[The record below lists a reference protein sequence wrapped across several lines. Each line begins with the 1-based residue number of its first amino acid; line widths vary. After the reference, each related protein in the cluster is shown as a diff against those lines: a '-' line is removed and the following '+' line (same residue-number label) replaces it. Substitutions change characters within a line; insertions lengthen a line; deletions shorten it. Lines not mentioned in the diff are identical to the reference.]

1 MMMTLGNTIFE
12 ESSCSLSLD
21 SSKIVFPSDDDD
33 TIAIFNFKESVEVLQ
48 ETTELPKINDNVV
61 KLIEDVLSQKVNL
74 DEVQNEDTT
83 VRVVIDSNIMEV
95 TRRNIIS
102 MSGLNESSEDQS
114 ITSTESDMISK
125 QSGQTESEIIQV
137 ETGNVNGPLSLDEVI
152 YYDDAGGDEDDEYKA
167 ISDEKEIVASD
178 INTDEFTTE
187 VNGFIVN
194 KKNIV
199 KTLDNNNIETVR
211 TSGDKESVNIDISK
225 DNTTVDSTA
234 QPITKVDN
242 EDIEELETTTTT
254 ITECDVQ
261 SNEETTT
268 GDSATELTTNYE
280 SLSTKNPNVVIDVVK
295 NVLEL
300 ENEELV
306 REKNVLN
313 EVDIKNVTTAEQ
325 NNTNTEKDKKPAAF
339 PVTEL
344 LNGIYK
350 LIQGYIPTRA
360 EVDPSIET
368 LENDAKIDD
377 LKHPNNIEYFESPNA
392 EPLYNVHNAP
402 RDTTPFTTPKT
413 LSDFE
418 DSVDFANS
426 NTDPFQQ
433 LSAPDLTGLIPET
446 EREENIQYIFASQ
459 VKKSPAITLSPFNS
473 DALKVQEPPKVLFD
487 KLQDKIDTDAEEKE
501 SSFSSLT
508 KVIQQPFKNFLP
520 SFLTSQ
526 KTKTNPDKVQV
537 AGSLPVTVRDPS
549 NPQRMQIGRRPIQKL
564 PPRGQQDTNKSR
576 FPLLGSLFSSLSTN
590 SPKKQPLKPRRPLR
604 PDVPAQQP
612 VQKGFVPIPTR
623 QRSSPVSIPLPGSV
637 DEEQQPSQSQFSP
650 KLGRLAR
657 EEPVFETADDME
669 KQILRYIEERPLP
682 MRNALLKPRSL
693 EQDQDRRRREA
704 EEPVN
709 CTWTIQ
715 TEKNLYLLVTF
726 HNLSAPFTVDCEGA
740 YIEVERENK

>member
-1 MMMTLGNTIFE
+1 
-12 ESSCSLSLD
+12 
-21 SSKIVFPSDDDD
+21 
-33 TIAIFNFKESVEVLQ
+33 
-48 ETTELPKINDNVV
+48 
-61 KLIEDVLSQKVNL
+61 
-74 DEVQNEDTT
+74 
-83 VRVVIDSNIMEV
+83 
-95 TRRNIIS
+95 
-102 MSGLNESSEDQS
+102 MSGLNESSEEQS
-114 ITSTESDMISK
+114 ITSTESDMMSS

-152 YYDDAGGDEDDEYKA
+152 YYDDAGGDEDDEYET
-167 ISDEKEIVASD
+167 ISDGKEIVASD
-178 INTDEFTTE
+178 INADEFTTE

-234 QPITKVDN
+234 QPIAKEDN
-242 EDIEELETTTTT
+242 EDIEELETTTITT
-254 ITECDVQ
+254 TRTTSSSESGISNVK
-261 SNEETTT
+261 SNEETTSK
-268 GDSATELTTNYE
+268 DSVTEVTEEYE
-280 SLSTKNPNVVIDVVK
+280 SLSTKNPNIVIDVVK

-300 ENEELV
+300 ENEEFV
-306 REKNVLN
+306 REENVVN
-313 EVDIKNVTTAEQ
+313 EVDVKNITAVKQ

-377 LKHPNNIEYFESPNA
+377 LKYANNIEYFESPNA

-413 LSDFE
+413 LSNFE

-487 KLQDKIDTDAEEKE
+487 KSQEKIDTDAEEEE

-526 KTKTNPDKVQV
+526 KNQ
-537 AGSLPVTVRDPS
+537 
-549 NPQRMQIGRRPIQKL
+549 
-564 PPRGQQDTNKSR
+564 NKSR
-576 FPLLGSLFSSLSTN
+576 
-590 SPKKQPLKPRRPLR
+590 
-604 PDVPAQQP
+604 
-612 VQKGFVPIPTR
+612 
-623 QRSSPVSIPLPGSV
+623 
-637 DEEQQPSQSQFSP
+637 
-650 KLGRLAR
+650 
-657 EEPVFETADDME
+657 
-669 KQILRYIEERPLP
+669 
-682 MRNALLKPRSL
+682 
-693 EQDQDRRRREA
+693 
-704 EEPVN
+704 
-709 CTWTIQ
+709 
-715 TEKNLYLLVTF
+715 
-726 HNLSAPFTVDCEGA
+726 
-740 YIEVERENK
+740 

>member
-152 YYDDAGGDEDDEYKA
+152 YYDDADGDEDDEYET

-211 TSGDKESVNIDISK
+211 TSGDKESVNINISK

-234 QPITKVDN
+234 QPITKEDN
-242 EDIEELETTTTT
+242 EDIEELETTSSSSS
-254 ITECDVQ
+254 TESGI
-261 SNEETTT
+261 SNVKFNKETT
-268 GDSATELTTNYE
+268 SADLVTEVSEEYE
-280 SLSTKNPNVVIDVVK
+280 SLSTKNPNIVIDVVK

-306 REKNVLN
+306 REENVLN
-313 EVDIKNVTTAEQ
+313 EVDVKNITAVEQ

-426 NTDPFQQ
+426 KTDPFQQ

-446 EREENIQYIFASQ
+446 EREENIQYIFASH

-487 KLQDKIDTDAEEKE
+487 
-501 SSFSSLT
+501 
-508 KVIQQPFKNFLP
+508 N
-520 SFLTSQ
+520 
-526 KTKTNPDKVQV
+526 
-537 AGSLPVTVRDPS
+537 
-549 NPQRMQIGRRPIQKL
+549 
-564 PPRGQQDTNKSR
+564 
-576 FPLLGSLFSSLSTN
+576 
-590 SPKKQPLKPRRPLR
+590 
-604 PDVPAQQP
+604 
-612 VQKGFVPIPTR
+612 
-623 QRSSPVSIPLPGSV
+623 
-637 DEEQQPSQSQFSP
+637 
-650 KLGRLAR
+650 
-657 EEPVFETADDME
+657 
-669 KQILRYIEERPLP
+669 
-682 MRNALLKPRSL
+682 
-693 EQDQDRRRREA
+693 
-704 EEPVN
+704 
-709 CTWTIQ
+709 
-715 TEKNLYLLVTF
+715 
-726 HNLSAPFTVDCEGA
+726 
-740 YIEVERENK
+740 